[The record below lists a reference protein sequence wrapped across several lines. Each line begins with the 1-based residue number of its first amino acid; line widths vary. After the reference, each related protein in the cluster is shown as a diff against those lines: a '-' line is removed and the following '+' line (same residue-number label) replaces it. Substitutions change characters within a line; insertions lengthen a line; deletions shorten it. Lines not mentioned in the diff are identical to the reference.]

1 MKIAVFLLLKVV
13 KIIFHFFRLLRVIT
27 LQEMKNVPL
36 DFIFL
41 HVIKLITVLL
51 HFRIEVG
58 ITEEE
63 KCMKVKE

>member
-1 MKIAVFLLLKVV
+1 M
-13 KIIFHFFRLLRVIT
+13 RVIT
-27 LQEMKNVPL
+27 LQEMRNISL

-41 HVIKLITVLL
+41 HAMKLITVLF

-63 KCMKVKE
+63 KCIDWGKGVNSIQNYKRF